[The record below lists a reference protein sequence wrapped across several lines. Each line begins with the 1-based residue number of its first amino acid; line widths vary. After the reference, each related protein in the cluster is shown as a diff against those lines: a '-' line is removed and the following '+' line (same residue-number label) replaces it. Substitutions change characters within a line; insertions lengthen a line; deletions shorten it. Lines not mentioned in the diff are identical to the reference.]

1 MFYYNFFFQYEFESI
16 WISAKLIRRCRPH
29 SLNQKLKMALLTRL
43 CFACV
48 LTNFIAASSDMCEV
62 MTINISIFQRNQ
74 RLNGFQFYDSIDVPN
89 IFQCAMMCFFRRR
102 CLSFNYFEN
111 SSLCEFNNARV
122 DAPYVIL
129 NSTTHC
135 VYSDIDDW
143 DKVKDISLF
152 NLKRLIDWF

>member
-1 MFYYNFFFQYEFESI
+1 
-16 WISAKLIRRCRPH
+16 
-29 SLNQKLKMALLTRL
+29 MALLTRL
-43 CFACV
+43 FFACVLINVIAASSDMCEVMTTQPESKAKDGATDKTVFACV

-74 RLNGFQFYDSIDVPN
+74 RLNGFQFYDSTDVPD

-143 DKVKDISLF
+143 DKVRDISF
-152 NLKRLIDWF
+152 FIS